1 VRRLIDKIGLP
12 VHLGITPGEAH
23 GNRLCS
29 ALLSG
34 LKPQTMLLADRA
46 HDADW
51 IRTLANQQGAWA
63 AQTEPQGA
71 DLL

>member
-1 VRRLIDKIGLP
+1 MDKNGLP
-12 VHLGITPGEAH
+12 VHLGITPSEAH
-23 GNRLCS
+23 DNRLCS
-29 ALLSG
+29 ALLSA

-46 HDADW
+46 YDADW